1 MIIVPIEIS
10 SRHVHLSQEDLDVL
24 FDLDYKLAPL
34 KNISQTGQYA
44 AQETV
49 TLKNGNS
56 EIKNVR
62 IIGPVRQSTV
72 VELAASDSRKL
83 GLKLAVNNS
92 VTIIG
97 PNNSLTRDCA
107 VIPQRHIHASNE
119 DAKKYKLHDKQ
130 IVSVECGQKRKVIF
144 ANVIVRVDQDFVWNF
159 HVDIDEANA
168 AGLAENEFGTVIV

>member
-10 SRHVHLSQEDLDVL
+10 SRHVHLRQEDLDVL
-24 FDLDYKLAPL
+24 FGLDYKLVPL

-72 VELAASDSRKL
+72 V
-83 GLKLAVNNS
+83 
-92 VTIIG
+92 
-97 PNNSLTRDCA
+97 
-107 VIPQRHIHASNE
+107 
-119 DAKKYKLHDKQ
+119 
-130 IVSVECGQKRKVIF
+130 
-144 ANVIVRVDQDFVWNF
+144 
-159 HVDIDEANA
+159 
-168 AGLAENEFGTVIV
+168 